1 MGGRMEQALI
11 GAGGSIL
18 NYCLRLRSRVLPPLC
33 LLCAAPSSHANL
45 CDGCRAEL
53 PYLPAERCPRCAAPS
68 LRSEVCGSCLAH
80 PPQYDRVL
88 CACAYAFPLDRVIQR
103 FKFAADLA
111 AAPLLAELLAGA
123 IHAADLPDVI
133 VPMPLSD
140 ARLQSRGFNQALE
153 LARLLAR
160 STGIRL
166 APRGCVRVRHDEA
179 QSALPFAQRSRNVR
193 GAFVSLQDFSGL
205 AVAVVDDV
213 LTTGA
218 TLNEVA
224 AVLRRA
230 GATRVQGWIAART
243 LPPGSPTRSL
253 GAEATL

>member
-1 MGGRMEQALI
+1 
-11 GAGGSIL
+11 
-18 NYCLRLRSRVLPPLC
+18 VLPPLC

-45 CDGCRAEL
+45 CDGCRTEL

-68 LRSEVCGSCLAH
+68 PQGFICGACLAH
-80 PPQYDRVL
+80 PPHYDRVL

-111 AAPLLAELLAGA
+111 AAPLLAQLMAGA
-123 IHAADLPDVI
+123 IDAADLPDVI

-140 ARLQSRGFNQALE
+140 ERLRSRGFNQALE
-153 LARLLAR
+153 LARLLTRA
-160 STGIRL
+160 TGVRL
-166 APRGCVRVRHDEA
+166 APRGCMRVRHDAA

-193 GAFVSLQDFSGL
+193 GAFVSLEDFSGL
-205 AVAVVDDV
+205 SVAVVDDV

-224 AVLRRA
+224 SVLRRT
-230 GATRVQGWIAART
+230 GAARVQGWIAART
-243 LPPGSPTRSL
+243 LPPGAQPPSL
-253 GAEATL
+253 RAGIAL